1 MGSTEDRRS
10 AGGETLLDKEVADKV
25 LLPSLSSNSAERDGK
40 LKRAGGKKQTLNKG
54 TNLIVRA
61 LLSEES
67 KVFNQ
72 ESKVKEATM
81 PR

>member
-10 AGGETLLDKEVADKV
+10 AGGETLLDKEVADRV
-25 LLPSLSSNSAERDGK
+25 LLPNLSSNSAERDSK
-40 LKRAGGKKQTLNKG
+40 LKRPGVAKKPSPNKG

-72 ESKVKEATM
+72 ESQVK
-81 PR
+81 